1 MSDQEKVARV
11 LHEEHA
17 KYLDRTAPFERCPGR
32 ATEMRIA
39 AAVLMALGLDAPT
52 LGLVK

>member
-17 KYLDRTAPFERCPGR
+17 HYLEHTAPFERCPGR
-32 ATEMRIA
+32 ATELRIA
-39 AAVLMALGLDAPT
+39 AAILAALGLDTPT